1 MQECVLLSQTY
12 VELIGR
18 SRKLTLEPSGEPT
31 TLGWLMGWSAQNLT
45 NEVNSAEKETSQ
57 WNYTLLVNIQSD
69 VVHSVS

>member
-1 MQECVLLSQTY
+1 
-12 VELIGR
+12 
-18 SRKLTLEPSGEPT
+18 
-31 TLGWLMGWSAQNLT
+31 MGWSAQNLT